1 MPENSPTT
9 STAAALAVLPGQAGT
24 LRLSTTPVP
33 SLGPRDVLVETI
45 RVGIC
50 GTDREIIR
58 GDLGEAPAGT
68 DELVLGHEVVGRV
81 LAVGAGVTRVAAG
94 QVVTATVRRPDGCPA
109 CLAGEPDMCLWLKYT
124 ERGIFREPGFLCERW
139 VEAEDWLIPV
149 PEALEATAV
158 LIEPLTVV
166 EKAVRQAEAI
176 QRRLAYWKLE
186 RAIVIGAGP
195 IGLLGTLL
203 LRAKGVAVTTVART
217 PMPNP
222 AADLVEASGATYRSL
237 REASLDEIASEI
249 GNVDLILESSSNA
262 EIALDAMRVIGNNG
276 VEVLL
281 SITGGSHPVLLPAEQ
296 MNTSLVI
303 GNKVVV
309 GSVNAGAIDFVNAVE
324 RLGEFERLWPGLTE
338 RFITKRMSFGPD
350 LDLHAIAHKAPNEIK
365 TVIEFG
371 SHVEA

>member
-1 MPENSPTT
+1 MSSATPDPT
-9 STAAALAVLPGQAGT
+9 TAAALAVLPGQADS
-24 LRLSTTPVP
+24 LRLTTTPVP
-33 SLGPRDVLVETI
+33 ALGPHDVLVATI
-45 RVGIC
+45 RAGIC

-58 GDLGEAPAGT
+58 GDLGEAPAGME
-68 DELVLGHEVVGRV
+68 ELVIGHEVVGRV
-81 LAVGAGVTRVAAG
+81 LEVGADVTRVSPG
-94 QVVTATVRRPDGCPA
+94 QVVTAIVRRPDGCPA

-139 VEAEDWLIPV
+139 VEAEEWLIPV
-149 PEALEATAV
+149 PDDLEPSAV

-176 QRRLAYWKLE
+176 QRRLAYWKPE

-203 LRAKGVAVTTVART
+203 LRAKGIAVTTVART
-217 PMPNP
+217 PAPNP
-222 AADLVEASGATYRSL
+222 AAGLVEASGATYRSL
-237 REASLDEIASEI
+237 REASLDEIAASL
-249 GNVDLILESSSNA
+249 GNVDIILECSGNA
-262 EIALDAMRVIGNNG
+262 VIAMDAMRVLGNNG

-281 SITGGSHPVLLPAEQ
+281 SIAGEHEEVPLPAAE

-309 GSVNAGAIDFVNAVE
+309 GSVNAGAIDFVNAVG
-324 RLGEFERLWPGLTE
+324 RLATFEQLWPGLTR
-338 RFITKRMSFGPD
+338 RFITKRMAFGPN
-350 LDLHAIAHKAPNEIK
+350 LDLHAIAHKSPNEIK

-371 SHVEA
+371 PAS

>member
-1 MPENSPTT
+1 MSINATT
-9 STAAALAVLPGQAGT
+9 ATRSTAAALAVVPGRAGT
-24 LRLSTTPVP
+24 LHHSTTPVP
-33 SLGPRDVLVETI
+33 ALDQRDVLVETI

-58 GDLGEAPAGT
+58 GDLGESPAGT
-68 DELVLGHEVVGRV
+68 NELVIGHEVVGRV
-81 LAVGAGVTRVAAG
+81 VAVGPGVTRVAPG

-139 VEAEDWLIPV
+139 VENEDWLIPV

-203 LRAKGVAVTTVART
+203 LRAKGVEVTTVART
-217 PMPNP
+217 PQPNP

-237 REASLDEIASEI
+237 RETSLDEIAASI

-281 SITGGSHPVLLPAEQ
+281 SITGGTHRVQLPAEQ

-309 GSVNAGAIDFVNAVE
+309 GSVNAGSIDFVNAVE
-324 RLGEFERLWPGLTE
+324 RLADFERLWPGLTE
-338 RFITKRMSFGPD
+338 RFITKRMAFGPD
-350 LDLHAIAHKAPNEIK
+350 LDLHAIAHKSPNEIK
-365 TVIEFG
+365 TVIEF
-371 SHVEA
+371 SHAS

>member
-1 MPENSPTT
+1 MST
-9 STAAALAVLPGQAGT
+9 SIATTAAALAVLPGQAGT

-33 SLGPRDVLVETI
+33 PLGPRDVLVETI

-81 LAVGAGVTRVAAG
+81 LETGAEVTRVAPG

-139 VEAEDWLIPV
+139 VEAEEWLIPV

-176 QRRLAYWKLE
+176 QRRLAYWKPE

-203 LRAKGVAVTTVART
+203 LRAKGYAVTTVART
-217 PMPNP
+217 PKPNP

-237 REASLDEIASEI
+237 RDAPLDEIAASI
-249 GNVDLILESSSNA
+249 GNVDLILESSGNA

-281 SITGGSHPVLLPAEQ
+281 SITGGTHRIALPAEQ

-309 GSVNAGAIDFVNAVE
+309 GSVNAGSVDFVNAVE
-324 RLGEFERLWPGLTE
+324 RLADFERLWPGLGE
-338 RFITKRMSFGPD
+338 RFITSRMPFGPD
-350 LDLHAIAHKAPNEIK
+350 LDLHAIAHKSPNEIK

-371 SHVEA
+371 PAS